1 MGGSFSLDYLSHLTR
16 SEFERVLGNKQRDYL
31 KINEVLQLKLPE
43 EISLS
48 FYHIGTLFV
57 IDEDKDGRFY
67 LKELENHAKFCHNRQ
82 KSYKPHEITCMLQSA
97 CTLILWQSVNTEEG
111 EDDFVAWIGL
121 LLYENENVAYFD
133 TKPGVP
139 FIRSDTIVFL
149 FEILN
154 VKTTHGLEFQI
165 FFDLLQQAAEEV
177 GLMGIENE
185 EMDDYVPLT
194 ICQQFAR
201 DFIKGFSRLMRQIGF
216 ENTVKH

>member
-1 MGGSFSLDYLSHLTR
+1 MGGSFSLDYLLQLTR

-31 KINEVLQLKLPE
+31 KISEILQLKLPE

-57 IDEDKDGRFY
+57 IDENKDGRFY
-67 LKELENHAKFCHNRQ
+67 LKELENHAAFCHNKQ
-82 KSYKPHEITCMLQSA
+82 KNYKAHEITCMLQAA

-139 FIRSDTIVFL
+139 FIRSDTIVYL

-177 GLMGIENE
+177 GLMSIENE
-185 EMDDYVPLT
+185 DMDDYVPLT

-216 ENTVKH
+216 ETGKH